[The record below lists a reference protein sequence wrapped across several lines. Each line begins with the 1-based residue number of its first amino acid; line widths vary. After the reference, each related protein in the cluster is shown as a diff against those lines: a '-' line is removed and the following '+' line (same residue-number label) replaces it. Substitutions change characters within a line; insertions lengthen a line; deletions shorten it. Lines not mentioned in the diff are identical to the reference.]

1 MKKQKQKINFCP
13 KCGKALKAHDQFCS
27 KCGNKLSNISLGA
40 GIGRN
45 WKWLTVSMVAL
56 AVVITAVVFAKTSN
70 KSSAVRQIYNSP
82 EVVSIAAAFN
92 CSCGQCDKKLLDC
105 DCPTANETHQYIAEN
120 LAKEKYSRRQI
131 IEMVNNRYGHLINPK
146 ELQG

>member
-13 KCGKALKAHDQFCS
+13 KCGKALKAHDLFCS
-27 KCGNKLSNISLGA
+27 KCGNKLSNISIGA

-56 AVVITAVVFAKTSN
+56 AVVVTAVVFARTSN
-70 KSSAVRQIYNSP
+70 KSSAVSQIYTSP

-105 DCPTANETHQYIAEN
+105 DCPTARETNQYIADN
-120 LAKEKYSRRQI
+120 LAKEKYSRRQV

>member
-1 MKKQKQKINFCP
+1 M
-13 KCGKALKAHDQFCS
+13 
-27 KCGNKLSNISLGA
+27 
-40 GIGRN
+40 
-45 WKWLTVSMVAL
+45 VS
-56 AVVITAVVFAKTSN
+56 
-70 KSSAVRQIYNSP
+70 QIYTSP

-105 DCPTANETHQYIAEN
+105 DCPTARETNQYIADN
-120 LAKEKYSRRQI
+120 LAKEKYSRRQV

>member
-27 KCGNKLSNISLGA
+27 KCGNKLSNISIGA

-45 WKWLTVSMVAL
+45 WKWLTISMVAL
-56 AVVITAVVFAKTSN
+56 VAVATAVVFARTSN
-70 KSSAVRQIYNSP
+70 RSSEVSRIFNSP
-82 EVVSIAAAFN
+82 EVISIAAAFN

-105 DCPTANETHQYIAEN
+105 DCPTAKETQKYITEALVKN
-120 LAKEKYSRRQI
+120 KYTRRHI